1 MDLPNFNEDEE
12 AKHLSPDE
20 IRRKLKEKGMLP
32 PRPWQERTM
41 SIGCTG
47 GVFEEYV
54 PPEGDGKVSI
64 VSTTVR
70 RQWTAGWSILYQ
82 LGSMHPRY
90 L

>member
-1 MDLPNFNEDEE
+1 M
-12 AKHLSPDE
+12 
-20 IRRKLKEKGMLP
+20 P

-70 RQWTAGWSILYQ
+70 MGDEWSGNEQKQTVDLK
-82 LGSMHPRY
+82 G
-90 L
+90 

>member
-1 MDLPNFNEDEE
+1 
-12 AKHLSPDE
+12 
-20 IRRKLKEKGMLP
+20 
-32 PRPWQERTM
+32 M

-70 RQWTAGWSILYQ
+70 MGDEWSGNEQKQTVDLK
-82 LGSMHPRY
+82 G
-90 L
+90 